1 MDRMLYV
8 AATGAA
14 HLERSQAVHA
24 NNLANA
30 NTDGFR
36 SEFAETMERA
46 IRGDGHGARTYGLTE
61 APGFDFAPGTIR
73 ETGQNLDVA
82 IQGRGFLAV
91 ALPDGREGYSR
102 AGSLSVDAAGRL
114 LTPDGL
120 PLLGGGGPVALPP
133 YTNVFVGAD
142 GGITIR
148 PQGQGPE
155 TLIQVDQLKLVNPPA
170 ERLTKAAPGLFVAK
184 PEPGADPAAPITLEA
199 DPTVTLVSGALES
212 SNVSAVNELTEILS
226 IARQFELEVKLMR
239 KAEENDEVASQLVRI
254 G

>member
-36 SEFAETMERA
+36 SEFAETMERV
-46 IRGDGHGARTYGLTE
+46 IRGDGLSARNYGLTQ
-61 APGFDFAPGTIR
+61 APGFDFAAGTIR
-73 ETGQNLDVA
+73 ETGNSLDVA
-82 IQGRGFLAV
+82 VQGQGFLAV
-91 ALPDGREGYSR
+91 AMPDGTEGFSR
-102 AGSLSVDAAGRL
+102 AGALSVDSAGRL

-120 PLLGGGGPVALPP
+120 PLIGGGGPVSLPP
-133 YTNVFVGAD
+133 FASVFVGAD
-142 GGITIR
+142 GGITIQ

-170 ERLTKAAPGLFVAK
+170 DTLTKAAPGLFVAK
-184 PEPGADPAAPITLEA
+184 PAADADPEAPAIVPA
-199 DPTVTLVSGALES
+199 DPEVTLVSGALES

-239 KAEENDEVASQLVRI
+239 KAEEIDESASQLVRI

>member
-1 MDRMLYV
+1 MLYV

-14 HLERSQAVHA
+14 HLEKSQAVHA

-30 NTDGFR
+30 TTDGFR
-36 SEFAETMERA
+36 SEFAETMERVIKGTGLA
-46 IRGDGHGARTYGLTE
+46 ARDYGLTQ

-73 ETGQNLDVA
+73 ETGNNLDVA
-82 IQGRGFLAV
+82 VQGRGFLAV
-91 ALPDGREGYSR
+91 AMPDGREGYSR
-102 AGSLSVDAAGRL
+102 AGALSVDAAGRL

-120 PLLGGGGPVALPP
+120 PLLGTGGPVALPP
-133 YTNVFVGAD
+133 YSKVYVAAD
-142 GGITIR
+142 GGITIQ

-155 TLIQVDQLKLVNPPA
+155 TLIQVDQLKLVNPEPA
-170 ERLTKAAPGLFVAK
+170 QLMKAAPGLFVAK
-184 PEPGADPAAPITLEA
+184 PEPGADPEAPVALEP
-199 DPTVTLVSGALES
+199 DPAVTLVSGALES

-239 KAEENDEVASQLVRI
+239 KAEEIDESASQLVRI

>member
-1 MDRMLYV
+1 MLYV

-36 SEFAETMERA
+36 SEFAETMARQV
-46 IRGDGHGARTYGLTE
+46 RGDGFAARDYGLTQ

-73 ETGQNLDVA
+73 ETGNKLDVA
-82 IQGRGFLAV
+82 IQGEGFLAV
-91 ALPDGREGYSR
+91 AMPDGSEGYSR
-102 AGSLSVDAAGRL
+102 AGALSVDAAGRL
-114 LTPDGL
+114 LTPDGM
-120 PLLGGGGPVALPP
+120 PLLGSGGPLALPP
-133 YTNVFVGAD
+133 YSNVFIAAD
-142 GGITIR
+142 GGITIQ

-155 TLIQVDQLKLVNPPA
+155 TLIQVDQLKLVNPPIQG
-170 ERLTKAAPGLFVAK
+170 LTKAAPGLFVMR
-184 PEPGADPAAPITLEA
+184 PEEGADPDAITELDP

-212 SNVSAVNELTEILS
+212 SNVSAVNELTEFLS

-239 KAEENDEVASQLVRI
+239 KAEEIDESASQLVRI

>member
-30 NTDGFR
+30 NTNGFR
-36 SEFAETMERA
+36 SEFAETMARA
-46 IRGDGHGARTYGLTE
+46 VRGDGLEARNYGLTQ
-61 APGFDFAPGTIR
+61 APGFDFAPGIIR

-82 IQGRGFLAV
+82 VQGSGFLAV
-91 ALPDGREGYSR
+91 AMPDGREGYSR
-102 AGSLSVDAAGRL
+102 AGALSVDSAGRL

-133 YTNVFVGAD
+133 YTNVYIAAD

-148 PQGQGPE
+148 PEGQGPE
-155 TLIQVDQLKLVNPPA
+155 TLIQVDQLKLVNPEPGS
-170 ERLTKAAPGLFVAK
+170 LMKAAPGLFVAK
-184 PEPGADPAAPITLEA
+184 PPEGADPDAVTVLEP
-199 DPTVTLVSGALES
+199 DPEVTLVSGALES

-226 IARQFELEVKLMR
+226 IARQFELEVKMMR
-239 KAEENDEVASQLVRI
+239 KAEEIDESASQLVRI